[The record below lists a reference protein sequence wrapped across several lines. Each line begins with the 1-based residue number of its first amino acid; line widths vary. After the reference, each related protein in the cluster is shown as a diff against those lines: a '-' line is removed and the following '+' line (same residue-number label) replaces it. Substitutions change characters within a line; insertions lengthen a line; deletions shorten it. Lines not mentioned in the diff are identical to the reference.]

1 MSDTTVTQAPP
12 APASQPN
19 PPSHTE
25 VPINQNQTSSPNPI
39 GPQAPEKP
47 ANRSDSVRDSIQRAY
62 DRAANP
68 PPKGERA
75 PQKAAPA
82 AEAKSGHNQPPE
94 ETKPERIDLRKRPSA
109 DAPLGVQRTERGQ
122 FAPRVQAKAQDHANR
137 NAQNDANP
145 IKQGA
150 QNSATAVQQLP
161 AHAPYAQPPQRMSEK
176 GKAEWHATPE
186 SVRGDVNRMTE
197 EFVKAYRVYKG
208 DFDEMSKIRHFHKMA
223 KDHGTD
229 LHTALTNYVGMEEK
243 LRADPVAGLDVIV
256 NNLNLR
262 TPDGQKLGLRDIAY
276 HVLSQSPEQLKQLQ
290 MGNQQQAAGQ
300 QIMALNAKID
310 HLQQSLQQMHTQTQ
324 FNHTRSA
331 IDVFADSHPRFD
343 ELGTAIENELKLG
356 FDLETAY
363 KRADRLY
370 PATQAAQTRTTPAQ
384 TRPADR
390 SIHGTPEI
398 GSSSNGTSRRRVAS
412 PTARDA
418 VANAIK
424 RVNGSI

>member
-1 MSDTTVTQAPP
+1 MSDTAVTTQAPP
-12 APASQPN
+12 NTANSNSAAPAQTPN
-19 PPSHTE
+19 E
-25 VPINQNQTSSPNPI
+25 VPINQNPTSSPNPI
-39 GPQAPEKP
+39 GPQTPEKP
-47 ANRSDSVRDSIQRAY
+47 QDAAEGRRAAIQRAF
-62 DRAANP
+62 DRANNP

-94 ETKPERIDLRKRPSA
+94 ETKPERIDLRKRPTA

-122 FAPRVQAKAQDHANR
+122 FAPRAREGVENKPVSTPVAGQQQQPGQQPGPQVR
-137 NAQNDANP
+137 
-145 IKQGA
+145 
-150 QNSATAVQQLP
+150 QLP

-356 FDLETAY
+356 FDLEAAY
-363 KRADRLY
+363 ARADRLY

-398 GSSSNGTSRRRVAS
+398 GS
-412 PTARDA
+412 
-418 VANAIK
+418 
-424 RVNGSI
+424 